1 MHGRLMT
8 MAGALAATA
17 AILAVGCGGSGD
29 GGGGGAADP
38 AQVTEDFFNAVAD
51 GDGETACGLLSK
63 EGLGNIPEDPDP
75 ASCSDEVSNLSE
87 EDRARFE
94 PSNVEQVTGKTEH
107 CGTIHES
114 DTDAE
119 TVATVDGDVQCI
131 NLSKVDGEWK
141 INDT

>member
-8 MAGALAATA
+8 VVGALAATA
-17 AILAVGCGGSGD
+17 AIAAVGCGG
-29 GGGGGAADP
+29 GGGSTDSAADP
-38 AQVTEDFFNAVAD
+38 AQVTEDFFNAVAN

-75 ASCSDEVSNLSE
+75 AKCADEVSNLSD

-107 CGTIHES
+107 CGTIKES
-114 DTDAE
+114 DTNAE

-131 NLSKVDGEWK
+131 NLSKIDGEWK

>member
-1 MHGRLMT
+1 MHGRLT
-8 MAGALAATA
+8 VLVAALAATA
-17 AILAVGCGGSGD
+17 AIAAAGCGG
-29 GGGGGAADP
+29 GGSSSDSAADP
-38 AQVTEDFFNAVAD
+38 AQVTEDFFTAVAD
-51 GDGETACGLLSK
+51 GDGETACALLSK
-63 EGLGNIPEDPDP
+63 DGLSNIPQDPDP
-75 ASCSDEVSNLSE
+75 AKCADEVSSLSE

-94 PSNVEQVTGKTEH
+94 PSKVEQVTGKTEH

-119 TVATVDGDVQCI
+119 TVATVDGEVQCI